1 MEIDTETVY
10 ISKEAYRRIV
20 IYGDRYASTSMS
32 KREYREVYGV
42 LIGYLDENDNT
53 HIRTAIP
60 VTAGSGAGVQ
70 YEAKHYVE
78 TAKIDEK
85 LYQKAIEAN
94 GKDIKEQG
102 KEFFVGWWHTHPGF
116 GFFFSQTDTMT
127 HLGYQQPNPFAVALI
142 YDCEKRSSIDS
153 GIEVLR
159 LEDVSKNVMSPYI
172 FVEFEIEG
180 DLETIAEIQEHE
192 KEIMPNLRDL
202 HFEIEQLDKEIKRKK
217 FAQLQRN
224 YGLLLV
230 KKTKSELEDDEDYNS
245 EEKYLYEWNEDWI
258 KKKYRLPKFREK
270 IEKAIK
276 KGKKQKK
283 DKKKQKYREKI
294 EKKLQKPREKI
305 ANIKEKYYQIKQR
318 AEIYNDY
325 IDTDETAFLSYFGD
339 RIEEYIDILNNLITK
354 AYYIYPDE

>member
-1 MEIDTETVY
+1 MY
-10 ISKEAYRRIV
+10 
-20 IYGDRYASTSMS
+20 
-32 KREYREVYGV
+32 
-42 LIGYLDENDNT
+42 
-53 HIRTAIP
+53 
-60 VTAGSGAGVQ
+60 
-70 YEAKHYVE
+70 
-78 TAKIDEK
+78 
-85 LYQKAIEAN
+85 
-94 GKDIKEQG
+94 
-102 KEFFVGWWHTHPGF
+102 
-116 GFFFSQTDTMT
+116 
-127 HLGYQQPNPFAVALI
+127 PFAVALI

>member
-102 KEFFVGWWHTHPGF
+102 KEFFVSVRCG
-116 GFFFSQTDTMT
+116 TD
-127 HLGYQQPNPFAVALI
+127 L
-142 YDCEKRSSIDS
+142 
-153 GIEVLR
+153 
-159 LEDVSKNVMSPYI
+159 
-172 FVEFEIEG
+172 
-180 DLETIAEIQEHE
+180 
-192 KEIMPNLRDL
+192 
-202 HFEIEQLDKEIKRKK
+202 
-217 FAQLQRN
+217 
-224 YGLLLV
+224 
-230 KKTKSELEDDEDYNS
+230 
-245 EEKYLYEWNEDWI
+245 
-258 KKKYRLPKFREK
+258 
-270 IEKAIK
+270 
-276 KGKKQKK
+276 
-283 DKKKQKYREKI
+283 
-294 EKKLQKPREKI
+294 
-305 ANIKEKYYQIKQR
+305 
-318 AEIYNDY
+318 
-325 IDTDETAFLSYFGD
+325 
-339 RIEEYIDILNNLITK
+339 
-354 AYYIYPDE
+354 